1 MLAVVG
7 ADDPAAAIGVRLC
20 TVAFVAL
27 VAALVLGW
35 SLLIPVSLG
44 FLAAAYAVHLALDDP
59 SLDASAPLFGAGLLL
74 TAELAYWSLE
84 ERDRIASEPGES
96 LRRFGLLV
104 GLAFATLVAAAGL
117 LAVADLA
124 RTGGLAIDVL
134 GAVAAAATLVVVALA
149 ARRPLR

>member
-1 MLAVVG
+1 MRLG
-7 ADDPAAAIGVRLC
+7 A
-20 TVAFVAL
+20 VAFVAL

-35 SLLIPVSLG
+35 SLLIPLSLVLLG
-44 FLAAAYAVHLALDDP
+44 AAYATHLGLDDP

-84 ERDRIASEPGES
+84 ELDRVASAPGES

-104 GLAFATLVAAAGL
+104 SLAFATLVAAAGL
-117 LAVADLA
+117 FAVADLA

-134 GAVAAAATLVVVALA
+134 GAAAAAATLVVVVLA